1 MKKSTLIL
9 IGIIVV
15 LGLILYNVFS
25 GSYNKMVTMN
35 ESVESAWS
43 TVETQYQR
51 RTDLYSSVVST
62 IKGSAEFEQ
71 ETLNSVIEARSKATS
86 VNIDA
91 KNLTP
96 EKLQEFQNAQDQ
108 LSGAFS
114 RLLVSVERYPELK
127 TTQAFRDFQTQIEGT
142 ENRINKARNDFNQ
155 EVQGFNTYIKKFPTN
170 LIAGLFGFDEK
181 GYFQAE
187 EGSENVP
194 EIDFG

>member
-1 MKKSTLIL
+1 MKKSSLIL
-9 IGIIVV
+9 IAIVVV
-15 LGLILYNVFS
+15 LGLILYNTFS
-25 GSYNKMVTMN
+25 GSYNKMVTME

-51 RTDLYSSVVST
+51 RADLYNSVVNT
-62 IKGSAEFEQ
+62 IKGSADFEQ
-71 ETLNSVIEARSKATS
+71 ETLNSVIEARSRATS

-91 KNLTP
+91 NNLTP
-96 EKLQEFQNAQDQ
+96 DKIAEFQNAQEQ

-114 RLLVSVERYPELK
+114 RLLVSVERYPDLK

-155 EVQGFNTYIKKFPTN
+155 QVQSFNTYIKQFPTN
-170 LIAGLFGFDEK
+170 LMAGLFGFSEK
-181 GYFQAE
+181 GYFEAQ

>member
-1 MKKSTLIL
+1 MKKSSLI
-9 IGIIVV
+9 IIAIVVV
-15 LGLILYNVFS
+15 LGLILYNTFS
-25 GSYNKMVTMN
+25 GSYNKMVTM
-35 ESVESAWS
+35 EEGVEAAWS

-51 RTDLYSSVVST
+51 RSDLYSSVVST
-62 IKGSAEFEQ
+62 IKGSADFEQ

-91 KNLTP
+91 NNLTP
-96 EKLQEFQNAQDQ
+96 EKIEQFQNAQDQ

-155 EVQGFNTYIKKFPTN
+155 EVQGFNTYVKQFPTN

-181 GYFQAE
+181 GYFEAE